1 MTGGVKSIF
10 HIFVDITRLKVTS
23 LFKHCKWFLLGQSQY
38 AQSASK
44 GWINSSSSSWVI
56 KLFLVCVWTLMKTK
70 NLCKHFKGRDQA
82 YLDMLKVL
90 QNDESAMSQKWVVVF
105 LKVVFYK
112 LFCCFLWIGTYIER
126 TEWFRLN
133 SRGVSGHD
141 EVCSEYFS

>member
-10 HIFVDITRLKVTS
+10 HIFVDITGLKVTS

-44 GWINSSSSSWVI
+44 GWINSSSNSWVI
-56 KLFLVCVWTLMKTK
+56 KLFLVCVWTLMKTT

-90 QNDESAMSQKWVVVF
+90 QNDQSAMSQKWVVVF